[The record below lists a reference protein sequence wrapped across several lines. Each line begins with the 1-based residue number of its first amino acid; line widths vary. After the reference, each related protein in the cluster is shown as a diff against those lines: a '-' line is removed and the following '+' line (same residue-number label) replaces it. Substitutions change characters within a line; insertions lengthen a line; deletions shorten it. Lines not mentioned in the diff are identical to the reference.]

1 MFGFANFLLLALFA
15 AAVFD
20 LIFAL
25 ARGDGLRGALHG
37 LWNTPHLLF
46 QKEREKERIYQP
58 IIHTG
63 DQLLM
68 TDLAII
74 KR

>member
-25 ARGDGLRGALHG
+25 ARGGGLRGALHG

-46 QKEREKERIYQP
+46 GQ
-58 IIHTG
+58 
-63 DQLLM
+63 QLAEL
-68 TDLAII
+68 
-74 KR
+74 